1 MIGRILWLAALLSI
15 AVITTS
21 LQFDRQSEAAPQIA
35 PLAPAPFCDYAHA
48 YIVAAA
54 LERDDPAAALDAAKE
69 LVRRRPMPAEHLTL
83 LAAAQAKA
91 GKPEAAVFTIQ
102 LAGQRGWRERV
113 AQETL
118 LRLALVAGDKAEA
131 ARRYAALFRSNAT
144 ADELLIEF
152 APKVLGKAGGAGQ
165 VTFAAHPCRSSPVV
179 RAVPPARREGH
190 AARDLRRDTGP
201 ITGSRRAVRVRA
213 APACR
218 RGPRQ
223 VRCRSGG
230 GVYRPD
236 QAPLRLKSTD
246 DARKVGRR
254 IVLGEGFVDRAR
266 VLA

>member
-91 GKPEAAVFTIQ
+91 GETDAAVFTIQ
-102 LAGQRGWRERV
+102 LAGQRGWRDRV

-152 APKVLGKAGGAGQ
+152 APKVLGEAGGAGQ
-165 VTFAAHPCRSSPVV
+165 VTFAAILAGAPRWYEQFLQRGARVM
-179 RAVPPARREGH
+179 PPATFAEILGLSLDRGAPFACEP
-190 AARDLRRDTGP
+190 LQ
-201 ITGSRRAVRVRA
+201 RA
-213 APACR
+213 AEDLGKRDAAAAAKLTAPIAR
-218 RGPRQ
+218 RC
-223 VRCRSGG
+223 V
-230 GVYRPD
+230 
-236 QAPLRLKSTD
+236 
-246 DARKVGRR
+246 
-254 IVLGEGFVDRAR
+254 
-266 VLA
+266 